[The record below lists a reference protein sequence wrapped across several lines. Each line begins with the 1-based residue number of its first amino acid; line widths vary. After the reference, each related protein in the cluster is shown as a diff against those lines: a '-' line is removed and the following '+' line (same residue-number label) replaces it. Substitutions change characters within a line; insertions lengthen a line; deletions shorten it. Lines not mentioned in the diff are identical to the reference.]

1 MAAAPGAALP
11 QYADPGAPPP
21 PETAMQSRTWFA
33 APFLFLMACAAT
45 AAGSPGAPAGT
56 LLVVCYPGNSIDK
69 SSDGCPCLGN
79 NECMGVCSGG
89 YCGAVTNASYCA
101 PVGNGLD
108 RSADGCECN
117 GNNDCIGVCGGASGH
132 ECGGAT
138 PDPDPPVCSLGNAY
152 DLSDDGCPCTSNPEC
167 VTTCS
172 FFTRTCANVAGAVLA
187 NQPAISGVAASPIQL
202 GANTID
208 QATLSAARFP
218 SGRISFSLYSPG
230 DTGCSAAAAYS
241 GNLAISANGNYVS
254 GAYAPTYVGT
264 WRWIAKYHGNA
275 YNLPAQTSCAD
286 ANQHTLVIDDLFHD
300 GFE

>member
-1 MAAAPGAALP
+1 MR
-11 QYADPGAPPP
+11 
-21 PETAMQSRTWFA
+21 SRTWLA
-33 APFLFLMACAAT
+33 ALLMSFVACTTPAA
-45 AAGSPGAPAGT
+45 AELPAAPAGAP
-56 LLVVCYPGNSIDK
+56 LVVCYPGNSIDK

-89 YCGAVTNASYCA
+89 FCGAVTNASYCA

-152 DLSDDGCPCTSNPEC
+152 DLSDDGCPCALNNEC
-167 VTTCS
+167 ASVCG
-172 FFTRTCANVAGAVLA
+172 FFTRTCANVVGAVLA
-187 NQPAISGVAASPIQL
+187 NPPAISGVAASPVQI

-208 QATLSAARFP
+208 QATLSGAMFP
-218 SGRISFSLYSPG
+218 SGRIEFRLYSPA
-230 DTGCSAAAAYS
+230 DSNCSFSAAYTGS
-241 GNLAISANGNYVS
+241 TAISANGNYLS
-254 GAYAPTYVGT
+254 GTYAANQLGT
-264 WRWIAKYHGNA
+264 WRWVAIYHGNA
-275 YNLPAQTSCAD
+275 YNLSAQTACAN